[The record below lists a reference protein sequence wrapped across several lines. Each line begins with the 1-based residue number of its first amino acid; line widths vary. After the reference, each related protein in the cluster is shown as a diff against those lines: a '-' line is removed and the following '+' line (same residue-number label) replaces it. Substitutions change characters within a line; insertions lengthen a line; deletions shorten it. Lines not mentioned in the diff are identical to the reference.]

1 MNTEGIPMRYSPGVL
16 IGNWYEEMRVRE
28 DKIAFY
34 KSSYQTG
41 KTHWDTTLHLSEGTY
56 LDGLKDFVVLGQPL
70 QLVNVATEAALA
82 LDMAP
87 KFSPKSNHYLVT
99 AVDASQP
106 QVRSTWVLQ
115 RAKDENNI
123 AYTTQLK
130 EENVLHYGQHVRIAN
145 EEASSDGFCYLN
157 SGVLDIGYP
166 GNQPLTA
173 VLGASKDNVF
183 VIVKPGERRDDIRDG
198 GPVRLG
204 DAVALFHAST
214 NRPICCTKRLKNT
227 SFGYEFEV
235 SCAFSGNKHSRSL
248 AAVTLHPENLF
259 IIGGSTHKARTSV
272 TASVNASLRSSSGL
286 SNKMLLSMS
295 IGIGLDLIL
304 ARIREGSL
312 RFGGRLG
319 FRTLSKALG
328 TACNEQRTTLLN
340 RQQIHHSIRL
350 MGVAIQPMELDAIFK
365 RFDRDGN
372 GLIVA
377 QQLLRELR
385 GELPPHRLDVV
396 ICAFQLLTI
405 EGGGSV
411 DYKDMLSLFKFNVSS
426 LPDVEEGV
434 ISCEE
439 AIFDFVNCWPGKND
453 TSTVTLE
460 DFVAYYTD
468 VSPAIENDERFVTT
482 VQRSWMIPE
491 TDAYRSGPP
500 RRHVTVIHTDDTA
513 ETIAIPDSLVLNL
526 HDVDAVKDVLLRH
539 GVKDIKEIQA
549 NM

>member
-1 MNTEGIPMRYSPGVL
+1 MDAEGIPMRYSPGVL

-28 DKIAFY
+28 DKVTFY
-34 KSSYQTG
+34 RSSYQTD
-41 KTHWDTTLHLSEGTY
+41 KTHWGATLNLSEETY
-56 LDGLKDFVVLGQPL
+56 LDGLKDFVLLGQSL

-87 KFSPKSNHYLVT
+87 KFSPKPNHYLVT
-99 AVDASQP
+99 AVDTPQP
-106 QVRSTWVLQ
+106 QVRSTWVLH

-123 AYTTQLK
+123 AYTKQLK

-145 EEASSDGFCYLN
+145 EEASLDGFCYLN
-157 SGVLDIGYP
+157 SGVLDIGHP
-166 GNQPLTA
+166 GKQPLTA
-173 VLGASKDNVF
+173 VLGANKDNVF
-183 VIVKPGERRDDIRDG
+183 VIVKPGEKRDDIRDG

-214 NRPICCTKRLKNT
+214 NRPICCTKSLKNT

-248 AAVTLHPENLF
+248 AAVALHPENLF
-259 IIGGSTHKARTSV
+259 IIGGSTHKARTNIP
-272 TASVNASLRSSSGL
+272 ASVNTSLKSSSGL
-286 SNKMLLSMS
+286 SNKMLSMS
-295 IGIGLDLIL
+295 SGIGLELIM

-340 RQQIHHSIRL
+340 REQIHHSIRL

-385 GELPPHRLDVV
+385 GELPPHRLDAV

-411 DYKDMLSLFKFNVSS
+411 EYKDMLNLFKFNVF
-426 LPDVEEGV
+426 LQPDVEEGV

-439 AIFDFVNCWPGKND
+439 AIFDFINCWPGKND

-482 VQRSWMIPE
+482 VQRSWTIPE
-491 TDAYRSGPP
+491 TDAYRSGRP

-513 ETIAIPDSLVLNL
+513 ETIEIPDSLVLNL
-526 HDVDAVKDVLLRH
+526 HDFVAVRDVLLQH
-539 GVKDIKEIQA
+539 GVKDIKEIQT